1 MLGIK
6 WNGNEGSEE
15 AVSNLFEQSQESQ
28 MKHITYMINLEL

>member
-15 AVSNLFEQSQESQ
+15 VVPNSLEQSQESQ
-28 MKHITYMINLEL
+28 TKQVTHMMNLEL